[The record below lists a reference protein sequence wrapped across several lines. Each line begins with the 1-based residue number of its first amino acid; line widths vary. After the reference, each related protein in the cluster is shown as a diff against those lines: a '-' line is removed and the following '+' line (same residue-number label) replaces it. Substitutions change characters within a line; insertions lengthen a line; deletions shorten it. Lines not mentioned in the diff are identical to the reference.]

1 MTNQDFAQ
9 HLTEQ
14 LGFLE
19 ASAASFDA
27 GAEAEAKRLALAIRM
42 LVHDTNHSASLLTHL
57 QVRDK
62 LPWTDSAPGSIV
74 GAAVTLSAGLC
85 TMQMQL
91 GGRGEARYAAPL
103 SSLAPERIHPGQAFI
118 DWWSVPV
125 LVDAESRSFTRQNLV
140 LWVANKDG
148 GAHVD
153 GALPGAY
160 QALSR
165 ENSIGFTAGPG
176 NEEGSVALAFG
187 LTASDGELTRSQADG
202 EPLANSLVLC
212 QVRQIAWEVR
222 DTLTRHLVLDSPIP
236 FVRAPICPLSIHQ
249 AHTPDPGGNCPCGSG
264 RPYERCFGLR
274 RPRRTFTVD
283 DLIAEA
289 RRTGGD

>member
-1 MTNQDFAQ
+1 MTNQDFAK

-14 LGFLE
+14 LGFLD
-19 ASAASFDA
+19 ASAVSFDA

-42 LVHDTNHSASLLTHL
+42 LVHDTNHSTSLLTHL

-62 LPWTDSAPGSIV
+62 LPWTDSAPGSIA
-74 GAAVTLSAGLC
+74 GAAMTLSAGLC

-91 GGRGEARYAAPL
+91 GARGEARYAAPL
-103 SSLAPERIHPGQAFI
+103 NSLAPERIHPGQAFI
-118 DWWSVPV
+118 DWWSDPV
-125 LVDAESRSFTRQNLV
+125 LVDAESRSFTRQDLV

-153 GALPGAY
+153 GALPDAY

-165 ENSIGFTAGPG
+165 ENSIGVTAGPG
-176 NEEGSVALAFG
+176 NEEGSMALAFG
-187 LTASDGELTRSQADG
+187 LATSDGELTRSQADG

-212 QVRQIAWEVR
+212 QVRQVAWEVR
-222 DTLTRHLVLDSPIP
+222 DTLTRHLVLDSPMP

-249 AHTPDPGGNCPCGSG
+249 THAPDPGGNCPCGSG